1 MIRFMN
7 PFMNWLKKFNRQFGF
22 TATES
27 KVVLFLVAAF
37 VVGLGI
43 KMIRSSIQPVP
54 SFDYSA
60 SDSEFDARSAR
71 IEQPDS
77 AVDDRSV
84 ALSDSFQITS
94 SVHRIVNINTA
105 SKEEFVG
112 LPGIG
117 EAMALRIVKYREQHG
132 PFTSVD
138 DLSHVKGI
146 GRKKLEK
153 IIPVCTVGK

>member
-1 MIRFMN
+1 
-7 PFMNWLKKFNRQFGF
+7 MNWLKKFNRQFGF

-43 KMIRSSIQPVP
+43 KVVRSSIQPVP

-84 ALSDSFQITS
+84 ASADSFQITS
-94 SVHRIVNINTA
+94 SVHRVVNINTA
-105 SKEEFVG
+105 TKDELVG

-117 EAMALRIVKYREQHG
+117 EAMAARIVKYREQHG
-132 PFTSVD
+132 SFKSVD

-153 IIPVCTVGK
+153 IIPVITVGK

>member
-1 MIRFMN
+1 MN
-7 PFMNWLKKFNRQFGF
+7 PFMNGLKKFNRQFGF

-37 VVGLGI
+37 VAGLGI
-43 KMIRSSIQPVP
+43 KIIRSSVHPVR

-60 SDSEFDARSAR
+60 SDSEFAARSAR
-71 IEQPDS
+71 IGQPDS
-77 AVDDRSV
+77 AAEDSSV
-84 ALSDSFQITS
+84 VSADSFQISS
-94 SVHRIVNINTA
+94 SVHRVVNINTA
-105 SKEEFVG
+105 SKEEFIG